1 MHLYSP
7 DCALVFLKKHKT
19 IAIRSDFDLRVC
31 SGSHKCIFILCMAC
45 CLFHAGITC
54 SLMLDRNKQTVPQ
67 LGLLKQEFY
76 FGVDPRGGAE
86 HMKQLTMNAMSKY
99 GAQDLC

>member
-1 MHLYSP
+1 
-7 DCALVFLKKHKT
+7 
-19 IAIRSDFDLRVC
+19 
-31 SGSHKCIFILCMAC
+31 
-45 CLFHAGITC
+45 
-54 SLMLDRNKQTVPQ
+54 MLDRNKQTVPQ